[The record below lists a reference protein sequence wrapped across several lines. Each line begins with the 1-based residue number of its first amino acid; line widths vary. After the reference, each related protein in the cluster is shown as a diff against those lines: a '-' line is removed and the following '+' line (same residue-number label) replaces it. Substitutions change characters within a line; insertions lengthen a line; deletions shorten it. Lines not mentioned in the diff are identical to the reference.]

1 MKAYM
6 KKFID
11 DYRQRLHECLS
22 DDVMDA
28 VPIFA
33 DSLKKVW
40 NNKNTLFVCG
50 NGGSAGNAI
59 HIANDFIFGIDKHE
73 GLGIKVDALPANQ
86 AVLSCLANDIGYE
99 NIFSHQLKVKGSA
112 GDVLLVL
119 SGSGNSDNIINAVTQ
134 AKKMNIKTFGILGFD
149 GGKCLSLLDVPI
161 HFKINDMQISEDL
174 QLIICHMCMQWLS
187 KV

>member
-1 MKAYM
+1 M
-6 KKFID
+6 KKFIEN
-11 DYRQRLHECLS
+11 YRQKLNDCLS
-22 DDVMDA
+22 KDA
-28 VPIFA
+28 MEVVPILA
-33 DSLKKVW
+33 NNLKKVW
-40 NNKNTLFVCG
+40 KDKNTLFICG

-73 GLGIKVDALPANQ
+73 GIGIKVDALPANQ

-99 NIFSHQLKVKGSA
+99 NIFSHQLKVKGSV

-119 SGSGNSDNIINAVTQ
+119 SGSGNSDNIVNVITQ

-149 GGKCLSLLDVPI
+149 GGKCLNLLDVPI
-161 HFKINDMQISEDL
+161 HFDINDMQISEDL

-187 KV
+187 EI